1 MDPPDVT
8 TLSEEEEMQLLEHFA
23 SMLGPG
29 FHKSRQSCLR
39 AFEDTVYYA
48 HFGCIQVDGI
58 ADDHNEIGFA
68 SFHES
73 SVDND
78 GAVVI
83 LEDPIEIEAK
93 IHQRDLVEG
102 DGKWSQKQLEEAG
115 LVLSELEAASPII
128 RGDVGD
134 EVGQQ
139 WVNSF
144 HANAG
149 IQKSLQSFPHSRSM
163 IHAVDNMRADR
174 VHTIECP
181 PMPPVNQSAVPG
193 RNYELQISD
202 ESLSCIARRA
212 GCVSLDRD
220 CYDVLR
226 GLARDRI
233 QELLVSCIK
242 STSES
247 SRNIILANDVT
258 TAFRES
264 TKCEM
269 LGYGYRG

>member
-1 MDPPDVT
+1 
-8 TLSEEEEMQLLEHFA
+8 
-23 SMLGPG
+23 
-29 FHKSRQSCLR
+29 
-39 AFEDTVYYA
+39 
-48 HFGCIQVDGI
+48 
-58 ADDHNEIGFA
+58 
-68 SFHES
+68 
-73 SVDND
+73 
-78 GAVVI
+78 
-83 LEDPIEIEAK
+83 
-93 IHQRDLVEG
+93 VEP
-102 DGKWSQKQLEEAG
+102 ETAG

-163 IHAVDNMRADR
+163 IHAVENMRADR
-174 VHTIECP
+174 VHMIECP
-181 PMPPVNQSAVPG
+181 PMPPVNQSAVQG
-193 RNYELQISD
+193 CNYEPQISD

-226 GLARDRI
+226 RLARDRI
-233 QELLVSCIK
+233 QELLVSCVQ
-242 STSES
+242 S
-247 SRNIILANDVT
+247 SRESHRDVILARDVT
-258 TAFRES
+258 KAFNES
-264 TKCEM
+264 TKREL